1 MIKYFVMQHDQSDCG
16 AAGLAIV
23 LGEYGCKQ
31 PLSVVR
37 NELKTD
43 INGSSV
49 YSIVT
54 TAEKYGLKGEALC
67 GTFEEFVRE
76 INNNKITL
84 PVIANIV
91 SDDGYS
97 HFIVVNKL

>member
-1 MIKYFVMQHDQSDCG
+1 MQHDQSDCG
-16 AAGLAIV
+16 AACLTIV

-49 YSIVT
+49 YS
-54 TAEKYGLKGEALC
+54 E
-67 GTFEEFVRE
+67 
-76 INNNKITL
+76 
-84 PVIANIV
+84 PVFT
-91 SDDGYS
+91 S
-97 HFIVVNKL
+97 